1 MFSTVIGNIF
11 DIANLEIFPLNEHYI
26 WDLTRPC
33 DACGKMI
40 EGGFKSCPKCQI
52 YFCFTCCIEL
62 MYLQRKSPIECPMC
76 GGKLE

>member
-40 EGGFKSCPKCQI
+40 GGGFKHCQNAK
-52 YFCFTCCIEL
+52 FTSAL
-62 MYLQRKSPIECPMC
+62 HVGLS
-76 GGKLE
+76 

>member
-33 DACGKMI
+33 DAYGKMI
-40 EGGFKSCPKCQI
+40 GGGFKHCPKYQI
-52 YFCFTCCIEL
+52 YFCLTCWIEL
-62 MYLQRKSPIECPMC
+62 MYSQ
-76 GGKLE
+76 GKLPLEMPNLR